1 MSARNEVKA
10 ILVVFALT
18 AIATVLAQV
27 LPAARQLAPLGLLL
41 DVVPLA
47 GAATA
52 TALAIPL
59 FRRLAPS
66 PIRLLNAVYAYLAG
80 GIVGAFGAAHTAAV
94 TLASIERARGQQ
106 FVYDYRFYSLILLG
120 AVLIAGGLLATL
132 QAASLARGQPAGW
145 RASVTVW
152 AAILAVNLPLV
163 PLQGFA
169 VLFSALATVALLLL
183 AGTKRSF
190 DVDPRSAGAVLSDQ

>member
-1 MSARNEVKA
+1 MKG
-10 ILVVFALT
+10 ILVVFVLT

-27 LPAARQLAPLGLLL
+27 LPAARQPAPVGLLL

-47 GAATA
+47 GVATA
-52 TALAIPL
+52 TALAIPR

-66 PIRLLNAVYAYLAG
+66 PIRLLNAIYAYLAG
-80 GIVGAFGAAHTAAV
+80 GIVGAFGVAHTAAV
-94 TLASIERARGQQ
+94 TLVAIERAAGQQ
-106 FVYDYRFYSLILLG
+106 FVYTYRFYSLLLLG
-120 AVLIAGGLLATL
+120 ALLITGGLLATL
-132 QAASLARGQPAGW
+132 QAARLARGHPAGW
-145 RASVTVW
+145 RASVAVW
-152 AAILAVNLPLV
+152 AALLAVNLPLV

-190 DVDPRSAGAVLSDQ
+190 DVDPRTR